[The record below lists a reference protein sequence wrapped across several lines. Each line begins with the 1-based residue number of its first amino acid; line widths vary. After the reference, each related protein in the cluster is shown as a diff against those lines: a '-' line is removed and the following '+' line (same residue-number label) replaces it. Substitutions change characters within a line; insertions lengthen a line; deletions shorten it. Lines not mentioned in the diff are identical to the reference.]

1 MQLLINGRHSGAV
14 VGTDSAARLSATDAT
29 FVATRVD
36 YGGVTG
42 SLGSNGHFGS
52 DEMVTAG
59 ALYTFVGADHSTLHG
74 TSGLGQTTD
83 AGIRMVGDVFMQGG
97 DYDFRVTADDGFRLR
112 IGDHTVAMFDDIQAP
127 TTRVYSDVAITDGM
141 NPFELLYWEQ
151 GGNAQLRVEFKPH
164 GSADSTYQVM
174 GTDSLPVFQ
183 AGQAPAL
190 GERQDYVDAGSNQWS
205 LRTGE
210 LFHGGDGDDTHR
222 GGAARDVLEGG
233 AGNDV
238 LSGGANNDRLTGGL
252 GSDVFRW
259 ELADRGISHQPAVD
273 RIDDF
278 DIAPANA
285 NGDVL
290 DLRDM
295 LQGEAMGNLSNY
307 LDFDTTS
314 QPGSTIIHISSS
326 GGFSG
331 GGYNAGAE
339 DQRIE
344 LSGVDLR
351 ASLGLG
357 GTSTDAAII
366 DELTRRGKLI
376 TDGG

>member
-1 MQLLINGRHSGAV
+1 
-14 VGTDSAARLSATDAT
+14 
-29 FVATRVD
+29 
-36 YGGVTG
+36 
-42 SLGSNGHFGS
+42 
-52 DEMVTAG
+52 
-59 ALYTFVGADHSTLHG
+59 
-74 TSGLGQTTD
+74 
-83 AGIRMVGDVFMQGG
+83 
-97 DYDFRVTADDGFRLR
+97 
-112 IGDHTVAMFDDIQAP
+112 
-127 TTRVYSDVAITDGM
+127 VYSDVAVNDGM

-151 GGNAQLRVEFKPH
+151 GGNAQLRIEFKPH
-164 GSADSTYQVM
+164 GSGDSAYQVM
-174 GTDSLPVFQ
+174 STDSLAIFQ
-183 AGQAPAL
+183 AGQAPVL
-190 GERQDYVDAGSNQWS
+190 SERQDFVDAGSNQWS

-210 LFHGGDGDDTHR
+210 LFHGGDGDDSHR

-238 LSGGANNDRLTGGL
+238 LSGGANNDRLTGGF

-259 ELADRGISHQPAVD
+259 ELADRGIAHQPAVD
-273 RIDDF
+273 RISDF
-278 DIAPANA
+278 DIAPAHA

-295 LQGEAMGNLSNY
+295 LQGESMGNLSNY

-314 QPGSTIIHISSS
+314 QPGSTIIRISSS

-331 GGYNAGAE
+331 GSYNAGAE

-366 DELTRRGKLI
+366 EELTRRGKLV